1 MLIVLT
7 TTPTTEEAESLAEKL
22 VKEKLAGCVQILPQM
37 RSVYYWQGEVKKD
50 AECLLLV
57 KTLPEKYEA
66 VEAFIR
72 NNHSYSVPEIVAIRS
87 EKIFDGYLDWLKGCI
102 S

>member
-1 MLIVLT
+1 VLVILT
-7 TTPTTEEAESLAEKL
+7 TTPTVEEAELLAEKL
-22 VKEKLAGCVQILPQM
+22 VKEKLAGCVQVLPQM
-37 RSVYYWQGEVKKD
+37 QSVYFWQGEVKKD

-57 KTLPEKYEA
+57 KTLSEKYDA

-72 NNHSYSVPEIVAIRS
+72 NNHSYSVPEIVAIKS
-87 EKIFDGYLDWLKGCI
+87 EKVFNGYLDWLKGCV

>member
-1 MLIVLT
+1 MLVILT
-7 TTPTTEEAESLAEKL
+7 TTPTVEEAELLAEKL
-22 VKEKLAGCVQILPQM
+22 VKEKLAGCVQVLPQM
-37 RSVYYWQGEVKKD
+37 QSVYFWQGEVKKD

-57 KTLPEKYEA
+57 KTLSEKYDA

-72 NNHSYSVPEIVAIRS
+72 NNHSYSVPEIVAIKS
-87 EKIFDGYLDWLKGCI
+87 EKVFNGYLDWLKGCV